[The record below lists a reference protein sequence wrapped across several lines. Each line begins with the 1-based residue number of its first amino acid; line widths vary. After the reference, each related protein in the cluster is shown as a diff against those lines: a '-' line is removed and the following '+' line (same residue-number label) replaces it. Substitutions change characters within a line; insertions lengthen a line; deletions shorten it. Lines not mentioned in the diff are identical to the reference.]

1 MLNLS
6 VNFLVKGKISDRDF
20 LNIDQVLKLKH
31 GDIFCRAIRLRK
43 WTLNLYTPS
52 YQKIQHVYSA
62 EKTRHFWVKF
72 PTPARQGFLGHGR
85 PNACGLPVG
94 MFKLRINRCILSG
107 LNCQWYFRWLKLN
120 HISIVTCLH
129 KRVRSAINCMVSFD
143 EGELSHPWPKGD
155 AFLSFHAW
163 GQRNDLP
170 KFMWSIR
177 RIEKEKEWH
186 LWKVK

>member
-1 MLNLS
+1 M
-6 VNFLVKGKISDRDF
+6 
-20 LNIDQVLKLKH
+20 
-31 GDIFCRAIRLRK
+31 
-43 WTLNLYTPS
+43 
-52 YQKIQHVYSA
+52 YSA

-72 PTPARQGFLGHGR
+72 PTPARQGFPGHGR

-155 AFLSFHAW
+155 AFLSFHTW
-163 GQRNDLP
+163 GKRNDLP
-170 KFMWSIR
+170 KVYVIYKTDRKGKRMAPLNSQIISVKKKKETEGNNYEISLIAITR
-177 RIEKEKEWH
+177 RHSFLLSFLPSCRLFKELH
-186 LWKVK
+186 GQLV